1 MATIRDRKEKLATV
15 EENNNFSDSPRAPPP
30 LPPCCMYISRDCSEA
45 ERNSAMNYS
54 RGISRPRKH
63 RSSIFF
69 SLSFARNVKLKNRTT
84 SQNASRSSKF
94 SRIQA
99 CTASGRNCSNT
110 REEYWNLKQ
119 LARDITALCMH
130 IPFALVPLGVSL
142 RAIPAAVI
150 S

>member
-15 EENNNFSDSPRAPPP
+15 EENNNFSDSPPPP
-30 LPPCCMYISRDCSEA
+30 CPLHPSCCMYISRDCSEA

-63 RSSIFF
+63 RSSISFF
-69 SLSFARNVKLKNRTT
+69 SFSFARNVKLKNRTT
-84 SQNASRSSKF
+84 SQDASRSSKF

-119 LARDITALCMH
+119 LARETSPPYACIFHLLSCLLA
-130 IPFALVPLGVSL
+130 
-142 RAIPAAVI
+142 
-150 S
+150 